1 MSREWRHDGYII
13 STDTSRLDLG
23 MVHSFLKSSYW
34 AAGVPFEV
42 VERSVQNSMVFGVY
56 RGAEQTG
63 FARVVTDRATFAYLA
78 DVFVLETHR
87 GRGLGKW
94 LIETILSH
102 PDLQGLRRW
111 MLATRDAHELYR
123 EHDFDSLQTPEI
135 FMERRLL
142 RRLNRHRYLPCSP
155 RCSPSQDPSGNRE
168 DEEPDF
174 R

>member
-111 MLATRDAHELYR
+111 MPMNCTGNTTSTACR
-123 EHDFDSLQTPEI
+123 
-135 FMERRLL
+135 L
-142 RRLNRHRYLPCSP
+142 RRSLWRGETPTTAS
-155 RCSPSQDPSGNRE
+155 E
-168 DEEPDF
+168 
-174 R
+174 